1 MQPSK
6 MDLTKRLVSTLTGWA
21 ILATVVLALVLT
33 GFFVF
38 HAMTQD
44 TFVLLFALVVFLLIA
59 RWKWRIFDK
68 H

>member
-1 MQPSK
+1 
-6 MDLTKRLVSTLTGWA
+6 MDLRRRLVSTLTGWA
-21 ILATVVLALVLT
+21 ILATVVLALVST